1 LKHKNQNK
9 QIGEIKMTLKINKVD
24 RLPDI
29 ARSGRTSPE
38 LAMIIETLNNSVK
51 NNQTFSLVGIKPGNA
66 FNSMQQRIR
75 AQAKKLGFK
84 IVIRFDAAEETLYFK
99 ATKNNVSVSAKETPG
114 VSSKTTAKK

>member
-1 LKHKNQNK
+1 
-9 QIGEIKMTLKINKVD
+9 MTLKINKVD

-84 IVIRFDAAEETLYFK
+84 IVIIFDAAEETLYFK
-99 ATKNNVSVSAKETPG
+99 ATKNNVSVSEKETPG
-114 VSSKTTAKK
+114 VSSKATTKK